1 MRDPNRIPETLKEL
15 EILWKRYPDW
25 RLGQLIVNLNRE
37 LTLRDDPFY
46 LEDDELLKIIK
57 IINER
62 ERKRERKRRKN
73 L

>member
-25 RLGQLIVNLNRE
+25 RLGQLIANLNRE

>member
-1 MRDPNRIPETLKEL
+1 MRDLNRIPETLKEL

-46 LEDDELLKIIK
+46 LEDDKLLKIIK
-57 IINER
+57 VINER